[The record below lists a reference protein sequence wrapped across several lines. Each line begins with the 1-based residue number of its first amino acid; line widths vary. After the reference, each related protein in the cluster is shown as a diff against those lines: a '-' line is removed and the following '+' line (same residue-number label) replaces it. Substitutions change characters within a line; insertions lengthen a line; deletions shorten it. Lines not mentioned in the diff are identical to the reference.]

1 MVENPTSG
9 VSVPQEDNRYF
20 SFNPFWLKTIIKSWS
35 ILVKSGVKLQNLL
48 VKTGVKSR
56 SIYLYPQ
63 GRVPVNRHWTEGT
76 TALNCERK
84 VRRIFTHI
92 GTVKQ

>member
-1 MVENPTSG
+1 MVT
-9 VSVPQEDNRYF
+9 
-20 SFNPFWLKTIIKSWS
+20 T
-35 ILVKSGVKLQNLL
+35 GVKL
-48 VKTGVKSR
+48 R

-63 GRVPVNRHWTEGT
+63 GRVPVNGHWTEGT

-84 VRRIFTHI
+84 VRKIFSNI